1 MPDITITG
9 STILVVVAIIA
20 IAIVSVVVISKIGGK
35 KATKRINDLN
45 GVISEDSKEN

>member
-9 STILVVVAIIA
+9 STILAVVAIIA
-20 IAIVSVVVISKIGGK
+20 ITIVSVVVISKIGG